1 MTQIADTVTATLGDH
16 IGGTLTQPRGVR
28 AYLVE
33 ERVKRWV
40 FRDESCRQEE
50 QHVQGRRE
58 RDCSGNHKLFTM
70 GLGYKL
76 LS

>member
-1 MTQIADTVTATLGDH
+1 MTQIADTITATLGPHRRDSD
-16 IGGTLTQPRGVR
+16 PAMGVR

-33 ERVKRWV
+33 ESEEMG
-40 FRDESCRQEE
+40 FRYESCRQEE
-50 QHVQGRRE
+50 QHAQGRRE
-58 RDCSGNHKLFTM
+58 RNCSGNHKLFTM